1 MALRCRAIN
10 AATADAARQSLEEQI
25 SRMKTDELKKRALN
39 GLLKL
44 DQTEQTKAA
53 QSEFER
59 ARQLYRSEGLLTD
72 TLQGLDREIIERLGI
87 PGEKIKVVWADHPVR
102 YEDVS
107 AQPYTRD
114 MTNVDYVIGV
124 IALGRHDDLP
134 ALGPD
139 FVTQKPLESGW
150 VFYWDGNARVRYSGS
165 GKSFALPLSFK
176 K

>member
-25 SRMKTDELKKRALN
+25 SRMKTDELKKRALY

-53 QSEFER
+53 QAEFER
-59 ARQLYRSEGLLTD
+59 
-72 TLQGLDREIIERLGI
+72 GLDREIIERLGI

-107 AQPYTRD
+107 AQPYARD

-139 FVTQKPLESGW
+139 FVAQKPLESGW
-150 VFYWDGNARVRYSGS
+150 VFYWDGSAKVRYSGS